1 MSKDRPFLFKLPS
14 MKRPVIA
21 IDLDK
26 WDIWMETTVWTFLIL
41 LWIYPLQLYA
51 SLPEQIPTHFGFNG
65 NADDYGHKQSILL
78 LPIIATVINIG
89 MSVLSHYPELFN
101 YPNKITPENAE
112 QQYRFATRIIRFS
125 RIIVSCVFFLIV
137 YRIIA
142 GTQSGEN
149 TLGTSFMPCILGL
162 GMIPALL
169 TVVMWWRGQNRG
181 SE

>member
-1 MSKDRPFLFKLPS
+1 